1 VSYLQA
7 LQDEEDRQDAEGYED
22 PEQRQEE
29 PMKLFRAAMAAIPL
43 AAFSPHPAKAGL
55 LDNLIYGSP
64 GDYAR
69 AFAQCAASTVTVHQ
83 ELQCASNWLTWRN
96 ISGLAQPRITAFFE
110 EGRALEEQVNRGQ
123 ITNLQARAELAE
135 IAASGQAYVSDWLS
149 RHRAHFGSCSSW
161 GYSTNCWWR

>member
-1 VSYLQA
+1 
-7 LQDEEDRQDAEGYED
+7 
-22 PEQRQEE
+22 
-29 PMKLFRAAMAAIPL
+29 MKPFRAAMAAIPL

-83 ELQCASNWLTWRN
+83 ELQCASNWLAGRN

-161 GYSTNCWWR
+161 GYGTNCWWI